1 MKPRRFD
8 YVRPDLADE
17 AVATLAEYGDA
28 ASVLAGGQ
36 SLMAMLNLRLA
47 EPAVLVDI
55 ASLKELDYIRIAD
68 GKVEVG
74 AAVTQN
80 RLKDWP
86 ELAGKLPLLAAALPF
101 VGHFQTRNK
110 GTVCGSV
117 AHADPSSEIPLVLAT
132 LGGEVVLRSHRGVR
146 VLAAADFQRGTLTTA
161 REPDELV
168 LAVRFPVQP
177 AARVAFRE
185 VARRHGDFA
194 IIAVAACVDDH
205 DTVRIGVGGVADRP
219 ATRRAAIDRA
229 AEAKDIFEALA
240 FELKGYDDLHAS
252 ARLRRDLLRRI
263 GPVVVEEALR
273 CAA

>member
-8 YVRPDLADE
+8 YVRPDSADE
-17 AVATLAEYGDA
+17 AVAVLAEYGDA

-47 EPAVLVDI
+47 EPAVLIDI
-55 ASLKELDYIRIAD
+55 ASLKELDYIRVAGNMI
-68 GKVEVG
+68 EVG

-110 GTVCGSV
+110 GTVCGSI

-132 LGGEVVLRSHRGVR
+132 LGGEVVLRSHRGAR
-146 VLAAADFQRGTLTTA
+146 VLSAADFQRGTLTTA

-194 IIAVAACVDDH
+194 IIAVAACVEDG
-205 DTVRIGVGGVADRP
+205 DTVRIGIGGVADRP
-219 ATRRAAIDRA
+219 AARRATIDRA
-229 AEAKDIFEALA
+229 AAAKDIFESLA